1 MCNFQVIFSKQQGM
15 RSTSAFPTGGNR
27 GTVSGAGAAMLGHE
41 KEASRSGGRRTRK
54 KVSGC
59 LTPRSTLLTLDHLPA
74 FLYET
79 ETEVYL
85 NKVTVMLG
93 G

>member
-1 MCNFQVIFSKQQGM
+1 MHALHFCLSPLAGIG
-15 RSTSAFPTGGNR
+15 R
-27 GTVSGAGAAMLGHE
+27 GTAARAVAAMLGHE
-41 KEASRSGGRRTRK
+41 EEASRSGGRGTRK

-59 LTPRSTLLTLDHLPA
+59 LTPRSAPLTLDHLPA

-79 ETEVYL
+79 ETKVHL